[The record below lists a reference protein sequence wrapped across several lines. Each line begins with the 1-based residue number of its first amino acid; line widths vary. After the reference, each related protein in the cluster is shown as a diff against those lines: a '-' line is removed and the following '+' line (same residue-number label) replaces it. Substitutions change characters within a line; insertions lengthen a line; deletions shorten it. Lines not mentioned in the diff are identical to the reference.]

1 MLGLEFGFVFRSI
14 NLSGA
19 RRMSMQKYNPD
30 RLKELIRDKALKF
43 GEFRL
48 ASGKIANYYL
58 DCRNLTL
65 DGEGAN
71 QIAFGMIECL
81 RKIGVPEMVG
91 GMAIGADPITAAV
104 ITCAFQKGLN
114 IRGFMVRKEP
124 KSHGTG
130 KLVEGPIAPGATAV
144 IVEDVITTG
153 GSSILAIERCRE
165 VGLKVEHC
173 VCIVDR
179 LAGGAEKMAAIGVQ
193 LHSLVTIR
201 EMGLDP

>member
-1 MLGLEFGFVFRSI
+1 MISNE
-14 NLSGA
+14 
-19 RRMSMQKYNPD
+19 YNPL
-30 RLKELIRDKALKF
+30 RLKELIHEKALKF

-48 ASGKIANYYL
+48 ASGKTASYYL

-71 QIAFGMIECL
+71 QIALGMIECL
-81 RKIGVPEMVG
+81 REIGVPELVG

-104 ITCAFQKGLN
+104 ITCAFQQGLN

-124 KSHGTG
+124 KAHGTG
-130 KLVEGPIAPGATAV
+130 KLVEGPIASGASAV

-165 VGLKVEHC
+165 VGLKVDHC
-173 VCIVDR
+173 ICIVDR

-201 EMGLDP
+201 DMGLEP